1 MTPAATFSVPIA
13 DLAEALG
20 TDPEALRPVLDLVSR
35 YSPTRVRRARVELS
49 ADAVDRLGLVR
60 GPDRAW
66 SARRTDVLDR
76 APGPRGRTVALLS
89 PGLTADRRAAEPW
102 EALAR
107 VEEPPPDR
115 IASLR
120 AWLERRASSSPA
132 EAPPPAAP
140 STPRADPPEPTPPPP
155 RVTTRAKRA
164 KPADAPSSFDLAAL
178 RGRLGAPERAAG

>member
-49 ADAVDRLGLVR
+49 AEAVDRLGLVR
-60 GPDRAW
+60 GPGGVW
-66 SARRTDVLDR
+66 SASRAGVPDH

-102 EALAR
+102 EALTRA
-107 VEEPPPDR
+107 EEPPPDR

-120 AWLERRASSSPA
+120 AWLDRWSSSPA
-132 EAPPPAAP
+132 AEPAPPPTPSPPRANPPAP
-140 STPRADPPEPTPPPP
+140 SPARTRPPGRVKRVKPP
-155 RVTTRAKRA
+155 R
-164 KPADAPSSFDLAAL
+164 APSSFDLAAL
-178 RGRLGAPERAAG
+178 RTRIDAAG